1 MARKDEC
8 KHFMVKG
15 KCDDW
20 VILKVTQRAPIDD
33 LEYSSPGYME
43 VLDEIC
49 FDCGY
54 YERKGRPFFS
64 KRP

>member
-1 MARKDEC
+1 MARKDLC

-20 VILKVTQRAPIDD
+20 VMSKIKDQAPISD
-33 LEYSSPGYME
+33 LEYSSPAYME

-49 FDCGY
+49 FDCGQ

-64 KRP
+64 KKP

>member
-1 MARKDEC
+1 MARKDLC

-20 VILKVTQRAPIDD
+20 VMSKVKERAPISD
-33 LEYSSPGYME
+33 LEYCSPAYMD

-49 FDCGY
+49 FDCGH

-64 KRP
+64 KKP